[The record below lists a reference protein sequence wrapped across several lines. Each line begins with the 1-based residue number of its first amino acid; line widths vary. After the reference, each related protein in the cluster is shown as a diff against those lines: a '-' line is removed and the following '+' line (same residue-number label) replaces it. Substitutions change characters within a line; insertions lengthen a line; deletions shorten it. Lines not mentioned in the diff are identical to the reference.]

1 MTWGSLMFYYHC
13 PKCGMKFEYAME
25 LMPEFG
31 EKFGF
36 CPECDVPG
44 VYEKEGA
51 RQFGVIASLPHI
63 VLFFGVDL
71 AFHSVGL
78 SFA

>member
-25 LMPEFG
+25 LMPEFV

-51 RQFGVIASLPHI
+51 RQLDDSEYFEVE
-63 VLFFGVDL
+63 
-71 AFHSVGL
+71 
-78 SFA
+78 

>member
-36 CPECDVPG
+36 CPRVRCSG
-44 VYEKEGA
+44 S
-51 RQFGVIASLPHI
+51 I
-63 VLFFGVDL
+63 
-71 AFHSVGL
+71 
-78 SFA
+78 

>member
-1 MTWGSLMFYYHC
+1 MALQNVIQISC

-51 RQFGVIASLPHI
+51 RQLDDSEYFEVE
-63 VLFFGVDL
+63 
-71 AFHSVGL
+71 
-78 SFA
+78 